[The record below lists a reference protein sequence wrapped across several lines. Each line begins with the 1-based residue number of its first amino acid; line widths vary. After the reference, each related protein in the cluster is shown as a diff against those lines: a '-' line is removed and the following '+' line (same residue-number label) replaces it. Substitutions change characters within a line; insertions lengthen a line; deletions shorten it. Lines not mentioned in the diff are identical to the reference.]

1 MSYESY
7 FAFCVAAMALALVP
21 GPTVTVI
28 IANSLRFG
36 ARAGLMNVVGTQI
49 GFMIWLGIAAL
60 GLGAAI
66 KLMGTWFDVL
76 RWAGAIYLVW
86 LGIKMFM
93 SKGDLA
99 VAVDRARPKGSFFL
113 QGFVVIMSNP
123 KMLVLFG
130 ALIPPFLSF
139 QRRKHDATD
148 SSPGPHLHGDRRG
161 WRYALCPDG
170 RQGGGMAFTL
180 AHPGHRDCQRHLPDR
195 RRHMDG
201 AAGALIFKTFR
212 ALSLGP
218 CPKRR
223 PRSCC
228 RRDHERSNH
237 SRARHSRDGG
247 RALRLRSRPLPML
260 P

>member
-36 ARAGLMNVVGTQI
+36 TRAGLMNVAGTQI
-49 GFMIWLGIAAL
+49 GFIIWLAIAAL

-66 KLMGTWFDVL
+66 KFMGTWFDVL

-99 VAVDRARPKGSFFL
+99 VAVDHARPKGSFFL
-113 QGFVVIMSNP
+113 QGFVVIISNP

-130 ALIPPFLSF
+130 ALIPPFLSKDGNMMQQTLLLGLTF
-139 QRRKHDATD
+139 MVIA
-148 SSPGPHLHGDRRG
+148 GIGDTL
-161 WRYALCPDG
+161 YA
-170 RQGGGMAFTL
+170 ML
-180 AHPGHRDCQRHLPDR
+180 AGQ
-195 RRHMDG
+195 
-201 AAGALIFKTFR
+201 AGAW
-212 ALSLGP
+212 LS
-218 CPKRR
+218 
-223 PRSCC
+223 
-228 RRDHERSNH
+228 H
-237 SRARHSRDGG
+237 SRIRSIEIVSGICLTAGG
-247 RALRLRSRPLPML
+247 LWMALRGR
-260 P
+260 